1 VRAPEPEEW
10 AWRDAHRAYL
20 ETHSPEDERRAIEAS
35 LPVLRAIAQRL
46 ADEQKELI
54 TPDVLDFIVR
64 VLNDRLNGWGWKTLT
79 RRSKGNG
86 TNSRQLDAASFAWA
100 YIGAARAKRINDP
113 DPFKTVGE
121 AYCRKGARKISRSTI
136 YSWRT
141 EFDLRPPDDFSELFK
156 NPAEDSTERAQRFLA
171 FFGEA
176 YQRPPSDT
184 SPVGPRQSSFTLGET

>member
-1 VRAPEPEEW
+1 MRAPEPAEW

-20 ETHSPEDERRAIEAS
+20 ETHRPEDERRAIETS

-46 ADEQKELI
+46 DDEQKELI
-54 TPDVLDFIVR
+54 TPDVLNFIVR

-86 TNSRQLDAASFAWA
+86 TNSRQLDAVSFAWA
-100 YIGAARAKRINDP
+100 YIEAARAERINDP

-121 AYCRKGARKISRSTI
+121 AYCRKGARRLSRSMI
-136 YSWRT
+136 YSWKKL
-141 EFDLRPPDDFSELFK
+141 DLRSPDEFLDMFESPL
-156 NPAEDSTERAQRFLA
+156 EDSTERAQRFLA

-184 SPVGPRQSSFTLGET
+184 SPVGPRQSSFTPSET